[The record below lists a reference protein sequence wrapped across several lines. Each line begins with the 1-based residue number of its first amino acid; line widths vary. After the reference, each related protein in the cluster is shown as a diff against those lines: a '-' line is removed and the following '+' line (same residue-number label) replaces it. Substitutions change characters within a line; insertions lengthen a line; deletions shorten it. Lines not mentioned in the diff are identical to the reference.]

1 MVVLILETQR
11 TEWLASKLTP
21 SPGINTQRSAQEH
34 GTKRINYIKIR
45 VVKQAIPGIGYT
57 EVRVSLRVVV
67 LILETQNDRFEKVK
81 TY

>member
-1 MVVLILETQR
+1 MVET
-11 TEWLASKLTP
+11 E
-21 SPGINTQRSAQEH
+21 N
-34 GTKRINYIKIR
+34 NDYIKIR
-45 VVKQAIPGIGYT
+45 VIKQAIPGIGYT